1 MTELK
6 SGSKKTAATRC
17 EAYYQRRIYYS
28 IALTAVSLQRQLQI
42 KFNLLMRQTI
52 L

>member
-1 MTELK
+1 MTDPK
-6 SGSKKTAATRC
+6 SGSKKAAATRG
-17 EAYYQRRIYYS
+17 EANYQRRIYYR